1 MAVYVHAV
9 ISCVMKGTTGMDAS
23 AASAGKLATKGM
35 TGTSANA
42 VYAESAVM
50 MRSMI
55 GMAAC
60 ADVAG
65 NGATKA
71 MRARTVAVQ
80 SAARTF
86 PLNARAVRRS

>member
-1 MAVYVHAV
+1 
-9 ISCVMKGTTGMDAS
+9 
-23 AASAGKLATKGM
+23 M

-42 VYAESAVM
+42 AYAESAVM

-86 PLNARAVRRS
+86 PLNARAVRRG